1 MISKKKLLESIKELP
16 DSFSI
21 DELLD
26 RVMFLQKVEAGLAQ
40 SAKGETYSTREA
52 KTKLKKWLK

>member
-1 MISKKKLLESIKELP
+1 MQSIKDLP

-26 RVMFLQKVEAGLAQ
+26 RVIFLQKVESGLSQ
-40 SAKGETYSTREA
+40 SDKGQTISTKEA
-52 KTKLKKWLK
+52 KLRLKKWLK

>member
-1 MISKKKLLESIKELP
+1 MITKKKLMQSIKDLP

-26 RVMFLQKVEAGLAQ
+26 RVIFLQKVESGLSQ
-40 SAKGETYSTREA
+40 SDKGQTISTKEA
-52 KTKLKKWLK
+52 KLRLKKWLK

>member
-1 MISKKKLLESIKELP
+1 MITKKKLLESIKDLP
-16 DSFSI
+16 ESFSI

-40 SAKGETYSTREA
+40 SAKGQTYTTQEA
-52 KTKLKKWLK
+52 RSKLKKWLK

>member
-1 MISKKKLLESIKELP
+1 MLTKKKLMQSIKDLP

-26 RVMFLQKVEAGLAQ
+26 RVIFLQKVETGLAQ
-40 SAKGETYSTREA
+40 STKGQTISTKDAKS
-52 KTKLKKWLK
+52 KLKKWLK